1 MFDSFNALSSAQ
13 QFQQSAE
20 TRLAKAAHDLA
31 KAELSIEAPV
41 EMMTARHEST
51 VATTLAQA
59 ADEMYGQTLDLLG

>member
-41 EMMTARHEST
+41 EMMTALHEAT
-51 VATTLAQA
+51 VATTLARA

>member
-13 QFQQSAE
+13 QLQQSAE

-41 EMMTARHEST
+41 EMMTALHESP
-51 VATTLAQA
+51 VATTLARA